1 MNTFRQHIPAFVD
14 CGEERP
20 PPIPKM
26 PCFKCGI
33 LTNETQSI
41 FGIGHY
47 QCFMKNKINPKS

>member
-1 MNTFRQHIPAFVD
+1 MKYNIEKL
-14 CGEERP
+14 EEKTKIWP

-47 QCFMKNKINPKS
+47 QCFMKNKINHKS